1 LLGEA
6 EYVVIAAPSTPTTRH
21 LIGAAQLA
29 RMRPT
34 AFLINIARGALVDE
48 AALIAALQS
57 GQIAGAGLD
66 VFAEE
71 PLPPESPLW
80 RMPNVI
86 LSPHLAGA
94 TNRYSQRFTTLFIEN
109 IGRWRAGLPLRNQV
123 DPARGY

>member
-1 LLGEA
+1 
-6 EYVVIAAPSTPTTRH
+6 
-21 LIGAAQLA
+21 LIK
-29 RMRPT
+29 
-34 AFLINIARGALVDE
+34 IARGALVDE